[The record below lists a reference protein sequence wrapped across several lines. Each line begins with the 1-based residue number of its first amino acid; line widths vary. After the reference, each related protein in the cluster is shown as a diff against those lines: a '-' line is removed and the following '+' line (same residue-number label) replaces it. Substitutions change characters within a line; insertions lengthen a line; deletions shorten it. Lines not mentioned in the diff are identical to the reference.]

1 MNLPQI
7 LTLYSGKKMPL
18 DPVLEVW
25 EMNYQEVNKVSV
37 LGGLLAWIMYSLLC
51 L

>member
-7 LTLYSGKKMPL
+7 LTLYSGEKVPL

-25 EMNYQEVNKVSV
+25 EMNYQEVNKVSGESWEGCW
-37 LGGLLAWIMYSLLC
+37 LG
-51 L
+51 